1 MKKDLVAVF
10 SPTLHTLKIA
20 KEMVSILG
28 ADLYV
33 IEPVYPYTKDDLDYN
48 KSNSRSSI
56 EMEETKC
63 RPKIIKKDLDTSIYN
78 RLFIGYPIWWY
89 TAPRIVNTFLESYD
103 FSKMIIIPFATS
115 QSSEIGES
123 SKDIK
128 ESVPKGTK
136 VMKGKRFSP
145 IASRKDLEDWLKT
158 L

>member
-20 KEMVSILG
+20 KEIVSILG

-56 EMEETKC
+56 EMEDTKC
-63 RPKIIKKDLDTSIYN
+63 RPKIIKN
-78 RLFIGYPIWWY
+78 
-89 TAPRIVNTFLESYD
+89 FLESYD